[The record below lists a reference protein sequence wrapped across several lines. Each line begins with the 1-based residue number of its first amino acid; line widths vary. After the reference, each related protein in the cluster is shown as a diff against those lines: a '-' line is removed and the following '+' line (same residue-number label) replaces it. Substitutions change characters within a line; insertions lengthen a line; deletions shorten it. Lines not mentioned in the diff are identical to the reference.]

1 MPDDD
6 VLTVNEIAEDL
17 GVNISTV
24 RAWITQ
30 ERLPAHR
37 DPADTR
43 RWLAFRRD
51 VQAFLASASR
61 PDIGRP
67 RTRGGEDSEVVARDD
82 WSDVP
87 EEATLNLAASR
98 RAGGD
103 GSGAAIV
110 SPQNAFEQLRKS
122 DQQWNEAI
130 RAFDDYPTRLR
141 ALAKAADLRSRTLTL
156 AHLANITGN
165 PRQGASS
172 VSALAFELSPKR
184 DRPGPRALW
193 KRFDQAVRGLGEA
206 LEQGDL
212 PTLANAFGE
221 LAPIA
226 SELADACE
234 GDSRRLDETG

>member
-1 MPDDD
+1 MADDD
-6 VLTVNEIAEDL
+6 LLTVSEIADNL

-30 ERLPAHR
+30 GRLPAHR

-51 VQAFLASASR
+51 VQAFLDSASR

-67 RTRGGEDSEVVARDD
+67 RTRGGEDSEVEARDD
-82 WSDVP
+82 WSEVP

-103 GSGAAIV
+103 ASGASIV
-110 SPQNAFEQLRKS
+110 SPQSALEQLRKA

-130 RAFDDYPTRLR
+130 RAFDEYPKRLR
-141 ALAKAADLRSRTLTL
+141 ALAAAADLRSRTLML
-156 AHLANITGN
+156 ADLANITGN
-165 PRQGASS
+165 ARQGASS
-172 VSALAFELSPKR
+172 VTSLAFELSPKS
-184 DRPGPRALW
+184 DRPGPRAIW
-193 KRFDQAVRGLGEA
+193 KRFDQAVRGLGDA

-212 PTLANAFGE
+212 RTLADAFGE

-226 SELADACE
+226 NELADACE
-234 GDSRRLDETG
+234 ASARRLDQTG